1 MTEDTSPENL
11 RKFLE
16 SDDPAM
22 VLMGLSMAK
31 GTEVP
36 ELLGEII
43 WIYMTHVEK
52 TVRDTAELIVNNN
65 ASKRVTKILKT
76 NWKYAYWESILF
88 RSGPKEAFVHKKL
101 GTIGAGLSNT
111 SASILDPLIRTLK
124 DNIVSDKD
132 GYRSIESAPRG
143 AAAYTLGKIGDKEA
157 IEPLI
162 DTLENNYA
170 SITTDYATLY
180 YDFLKEPAAHCIDAI
195 DLLGGHP
202 KLCNL
207 SIQILETQMKAI
219 PPYEENIYHDKVD
232 QHQYF
237 WNIGLVHSCI
247 NVIGNSKSKK
257 GKDILISLYKEVKS
271 SGKSIRNYNKKNKY
285 SKFSPKSL
293 DEKNLLNSIEE
304 NLEKIGNFDREE
316 LDKPTKWNRLM
327 ELRNKLPAKA
337 TASIFFPNQPW
348 RLDKPWFNRT
358 KMPETEIDE
367 TIAKLEKLTVKLSDD
382 SNKRACFYCNKTEPE
397 TDAPYTHD
405 ASQNWFL
412 STFQLKDKKIE
423 ACEDCF
429 IKHSLSVK

>member
-1 MTEDTSPENL
+1 MTENENSPENL

-16 SDDPAM
+16 NDDPAM
-22 VLMGLSMAK
+22 VMMGLSMAK

-101 GTIGAGLSNT
+101 GTIGTGLSNT

-124 DNIVSDKD
+124 YNVTDKD

-143 AAAYTLGKIGDKEA
+143 AVAYTLGKIGKKEA

-170 SITTDYATLY
+170 SITIDYATIY
-180 YDFLKEPAAHCIDAI
+180 YDFLKEPTAHCIDAI

-219 PPYEENIYHDKVD
+219 PPYKANIYHDKVS
-232 QHQYF
+232 QHQYH
-237 WNIGLVHSCI
+237 WNLGLVYSCI

-271 SGKSIRNYNKKNKY
+271 SGKSIRKKRRNNY
-285 SKFSPKSL
+285 SEFSPKSL

-304 NLEKIGNFDREE
+304 NLKKIGDYDREE

-327 ELRNKLPAKA
+327 DLRNKVPANA
-337 TASIFFPNQPW
+337 STASVFFPNQPW

-358 KMPETEIDE
+358 KMSETEIDE
-367 TIAKLEKLTVKLSDD
+367 TIAKLEKLAEMK
-382 SNKRACFYCNKTEPE
+382 
-397 TDAPYTHD
+397 
-405 ASQNWFL
+405 
-412 STFQLKDKKIE
+412 
-423 ACEDCF
+423 
-429 IKHSLSVK
+429 